1 VTEKA
6 RRFRPWQIV
15 VAGLLVLLLLAGV
28 DLAMQ
33 EVYHRYLRPVPPTPT
48 PVPTARPTRT
58 PSPRP
63 TVVPTLAPTPSPTVV
78 LTQTLAP
85 TPFSFEDQK
94 VQEALQGILFRE
106 QLIKVSL
113 ELLRAE
119 DYLDSNEMKQVERE
133 LIAVGATLETA
144 GRYADESLQDTIAD
158 LQRDVSRLREDL
170 YLRPE
175 RLREGVR
182 RLWQRVDVL
191 IGE

>member
-1 VTEKA
+1 MSEKA
-6 RRFRPWQIV
+6 RRWSLWQI
-15 VAGLLVLLLLAGV
+15 LLAGV
-28 DLAMQ
+28 LLLVLIVGLDLGMQ

-48 PVPTARPTRT
+48 PQPTSQPTRT

-63 TVVPTLAPTPSPTVV
+63 TVRPTLVPTPAPTAVV
-78 LTQTLAP
+78 TQTLTP
-85 TPFSFEDQK
+85 TPFSFEDRA
-94 VQEALQGILFRE
+94 VQEALRDIYFRE
-106 QLIKVSL
+106 QLLKASL
-113 ELLRAE
+113 QLLRAE

-144 GRYADESLQDTIAD
+144 GRYADESLRGTVAD
-158 LQRDVSRLREDL
+158 LRRDVSRLRADL

-175 RLREGVR
+175 RLREGIR